1 MGQMLDKTRDQMNNW
16 MWHNPRGCG
25 DQVNRS
31 NPQTTG
37 LGKIKCAVEHSS
49 WYGRDDLR
57 AKIEPQSCRQYKPG
71 DLLAVKPLNS
81 DEIINEDD
89 DDENWVDPGAPS
101 GGWSHPGH
109 DNDDDHGEGEEDMQ
123 GGEKGTGKGMGSMD
137 QKGKGKATDDRMG
150 KRKGKG
156 KGNGSGKGIVL
167 ATVLDRQFRS
177 GTRSEPNRCQIGG
190 PGCQYTRTINSGPVR
205 CKSPNPSELGGLSA
219 GRPAGPSVDLYNVL
233 VFAAG

>member
-16 MWHNPRGCG
+16 TWHNPRACG
-25 DQVNRS
+25 DQVNCS

-37 LGKIKCAVEHSS
+37 SGKVKCAVEHSS
-49 WYGRDDLR
+49 WYGRDNLR

-109 DNDDDHGEGEEDMQ
+109 DNDNDNGEGEEDMQ
-123 GGEKGTGKGMGSMD
+123 GGEKGTG
-137 QKGKGKATDDRMG
+137 
-150 KRKGKG
+150 
-156 KGNGSGKGIVL
+156 
-167 ATVLDRQFRS
+167 
-177 GTRSEPNRCQIGG
+177 SEPNRCQIGG
-190 PGCQYTRTINSGPVR
+190 PGCQYTRTVNSGPVR
-205 CKSPNPSELGGLSA
+205 CKSPNPSELGRLSA